1 MKETYQLFVGTYS
14 RPIRFGTGEIL
25 EGRGKGI
32 HRYTFDAKTGTLYES
47 TAPAPAENPSYLALS
62 FDKQYLYAV
71 NELKE
76 YKNKAGG
83 AVSAYRIESDGG
95 LRFLNQRPTGGA
107 DPCYV
112 GLDRERRCLTVAN
125 FTGGSVCSYPLC
137 ADGSLGKKGVIIRH
151 YGHGADPVRQSAP
164 HPHAAVWAPDG
175 KYVIV
180 ADLGTDDLTV
190 YRVDRENR
198 VLCADAV
205 HSFFVGS
212 RMGPRACVF
221 DQRGER
227 CYVLCE
233 ISSAVMTFSYMDG
246 RLEFL
251 QAVPSV
257 AEPGGVPNSGAD
269 LHLAPDGRFL
279 YVSNRGQDSITVFSV
294 QADGTLQLVQAVG
307 CGGRTP
313 RNFALDPTGGWVLVG
328 NQDSDSIAVFKRD
341 VQSGRLALE
350 NKAFAPTP
358 VSLLFRGIGRRSL
371 YSKNKAESNAPALL
385 SALFL
390 YAITAENILRWV
402 IISITRTI

>member
-190 YRVDRENR
+190 YRVDREKR

-227 CYVLCE
+227 CYQHE
-233 ISSAVMTFSYMDG
+233 ISSAVMTFFLHG
-246 RLEFL
+246 RKTGIFTS
-251 QAVPSV
+251 VPSV

-279 YVSNRGQDSITVFSV
+279 YVSNRGQDSITVFPV

-313 RNFALDPTGGWVLVG
+313 RNFCTGPHRRVGACGKPGQKTVLPP
-328 NQDSDSIAVFKRD
+328 FKRD

-350 NKAFAPTP
+350 NKALRRRLSPFCSGHRP
-358 VSLLFRGIGRRSL
+358 GRSL
-371 YSKNKAESNAPALL
+371 YSKTRLKAMHAALL

-390 YAITAENILRWV
+390 YAITAENIFCV
-402 IISITRTI
+402 G

>member
-190 YRVDRENR
+190 YRVDREKR

-257 AEPGGVPNSGAD
+257 AEPGGVSNSGAD

-358 VSLLFRGIGRRSL
+358 VSLLFR
-371 YSKNKAESNAPALL
+371 A
-385 SALFL
+385 
-390 YAITAENILRWV
+390 
-402 IISITRTI
+402 

>member
-32 HRYTFDAKTGTLYES
+32 HRYIFDAKTGTLYES

-62 FDKQYLYAV
+62 IDKQYLYAV

-83 AVSAYRIESDGG
+83 AVSVYRIESDGG

-112 GLDRERRCLTVAN
+112 GLDRERHCLTVAN

-307 CGGRTP
+307 CGGGTP

-358 VSLLFRGIGRRSL
+358 VSLLFR
-371 YSKNKAESNAPALL
+371 A
-385 SALFL
+385 
-390 YAITAENILRWV
+390 
-402 IISITRTI
+402 

>member
-76 YKNKAGG
+76 YKSKAGG

-180 ADLGTDDLTV
+180 ADLGTDDWNFYKPFLPWQSPAACPTAELTFIWRRTAASCMCPIADRTALPSFR
-190 YRVDRENR
+190 YRQTGHCNWCRPWVAAE
-198 VLCADAV
+198 
-205 HSFFVGS
+205 
-212 RMGPRACVF
+212 
-221 DQRGER
+221 
-227 CYVLCE
+227 
-233 ISSAVMTFSYMDG
+233 G
-246 RLEFL
+246 R
-251 QAVPSV
+251 
-257 AEPGGVPNSGAD
+257 
-269 LHLAPDGRFL
+269 
-279 YVSNRGQDSITVFSV
+279 
-294 QADGTLQLVQAVG
+294 
-307 CGGRTP
+307 
-313 RNFALDPTGGWVLVG
+313 
-328 NQDSDSIAVFKRD
+328 
-341 VQSGRLALE
+341 
-350 NKAFAPTP
+350 
-358 VSLLFRGIGRRSL
+358 RGILHWTPQEGGCLWETRTATALPCSNGTSKAEGWRWKTKLLRRRLSPFCSGHRPGRSL
-371 YSKNKAESNAPALL
+371 YSKNKAESNARSIAFSLVFICDNSGKYFALGK
-385 SALFL
+385 
-390 YAITAENILRWV
+390 

>member
-190 YRVDRENR
+190 YRVDREKR

-257 AEPGGVPNSGAD
+257 AEPGGVPSSGAD
-269 LHLAPDGRFL
+269 TGRPL
-279 YVSNRGQDSITVFSV
+279 
-294 QADGTLQLVQAVG
+294 LV
-307 CGGRTP
+307 C
-313 RNFALDPTGGWVLVG
+313 
-328 NQDSDSIAVFKRD
+328 
-341 VQSGRLALE
+341 VQSRTGQHYRLSGTGRRDTAIGAGRGLRRQDAAE
-350 NKAFAPTP
+350 FCTGPHRRVGACGKPGQRQHCRVQTGRPKRKAGAGKQSFCADACLPFVP
-358 VSLLFRGIGRRSL
+358 GIGRDVL
-371 YSKNKAESNAPALL
+371 YTAKIRLTAMLRALL

-402 IISITRTI
+402 KLYP

>member
-83 AVSAYRIESDGG
+83 AVSVYRIESDGG

-190 YRVDRENR
+190 YRVDREKR

-233 ISSAVMTFSYMDG
+233 ISSSVMSFS
-246 RLEFL
+246 
-251 QAVPSV
+251 
-257 AEPGGVPNSGAD
+257 
-269 LHLAPDGRFL
+269 
-279 YVSNRGQDSITVFSV
+279 
-294 QADGTLQLVQAVG
+294 
-307 CGGRTP
+307 
-313 RNFALDPTGGWVLVG
+313 
-328 NQDSDSIAVFKRD
+328 
-341 VQSGRLALE
+341 
-350 NKAFAPTP
+350 
-358 VSLLFRGIGRRSL
+358 
-371 YSKNKAESNAPALL
+371 
-385 SALFL
+385 
-390 YAITAENILRWV
+390 
-402 IISITRTI
+402 

>member
-1 MKETYQLFVGTYS
+1 MLCW
-14 RPIRFGTGEIL
+14 
-25 EGRGKGI
+25 
-32 HRYTFDAKTGTLYES
+32 A
-47 TAPAPAENPSYLALS
+47 
-62 FDKQYLYAV
+62 
-71 NELKE
+71 
-76 YKNKAGG
+76 
-83 AVSAYRIESDGG
+83 
-95 LRFLNQRPTGGA
+95 
-107 DPCYV
+107 
-112 GLDRERRCLTVAN
+112 DRERRCLTVAN

-233 ISSAVMTFSYMDG
+233 ISSAVMTFSYMDR

-257 AEPGGVPNSGAD
+257 AEPAALPNSGAD

-294 QADGTLQLVQAVG
+294 QADGTLQLVQALG

-358 VSLLFRGIGRRSL
+358 VSLLFR
-371 YSKNKAESNAPALL
+371 A
-385 SALFL
+385 
-390 YAITAENILRWV
+390 
-402 IISITRTI
+402 

>member
-1 MKETYQLFVGTYS
+1 MAQQS
-14 RPIRFGTGEIL
+14 SPIT
-25 EGRGKGI
+25 
-32 HRYTFDAKTGTLYES
+32 
-47 TAPAPAENPSYLALS
+47 
-62 FDKQYLYAV
+62 
-71 NELKE
+71 
-76 YKNKAGG
+76 
-83 AVSAYRIESDGG
+83 
-95 LRFLNQRPTGGA
+95 
-107 DPCYV
+107 
-112 GLDRERRCLTVAN
+112 
-125 FTGGSVCSYPLC
+125 
-137 ADGSLGKKGVIIRH
+137 
-151 YGHGADPVRQSAP
+151 
-164 HPHAAVWAPDG
+164 VWAPDG

-294 QADGTLQLVQAVG
+294 QADGTLQLVQA
-307 CGGRTP
+307 
-313 RNFALDPTGGWVLVG
+313 
-328 NQDSDSIAVFKRD
+328 
-341 VQSGRLALE
+341 
-350 NKAFAPTP
+350 
-358 VSLLFRGIGRRSL
+358 
-371 YSKNKAESNAPALL
+371 
-385 SALFL
+385 
-390 YAITAENILRWV
+390 
-402 IISITRTI
+402 

>member
-137 ADGSLGKKGVIIRH
+137 ADG
-151 YGHGADPVRQSAP
+151 
-164 HPHAAVWAPDG
+164 
-175 KYVIV
+175 
-180 ADLGTDDLTV
+180 
-190 YRVDRENR
+190 
-198 VLCADAV
+198 
-205 HSFFVGS
+205 
-212 RMGPRACVF
+212 
-221 DQRGER
+221 
-227 CYVLCE
+227 
-233 ISSAVMTFSYMDG
+233 
-246 RLEFL
+246 
-251 QAVPSV
+251 
-257 AEPGGVPNSGAD
+257 
-269 LHLAPDGRFL
+269 
-279 YVSNRGQDSITVFSV
+279 
-294 QADGTLQLVQAVG
+294 
-307 CGGRTP
+307 
-313 RNFALDPTGGWVLVG
+313 
-328 NQDSDSIAVFKRD
+328 
-341 VQSGRLALE
+341 
-350 NKAFAPTP
+350 
-358 VSLLFRGIGRRSL
+358 
-371 YSKNKAESNAPALL
+371 
-385 SALFL
+385 
-390 YAITAENILRWV
+390 
-402 IISITRTI
+402 

>member
-83 AVSAYRIESDGG
+83 AVSVYRIESDGG

-107 DPCYV
+107 DPCSV
-112 GLDRERRCLTVAN
+112 GLDRDRRCLTVAN

-137 ADGSLGKKGVIIRH
+137 ADGSLGKKGVSIRH

-190 YRVDRENR
+190 YRVDREKR

-279 YVSNRGQDSITVFSV
+279 YVSNRGQDSITVFPV

-358 VSLLFRGIGRRSL
+358 VSLLFR
-371 YSKNKAESNAPALL
+371 A
-385 SALFL
+385 
-390 YAITAENILRWV
+390 
-402 IISITRTI
+402 

>member
-1 MKETYQLFVGTYS
+1 
-14 RPIRFGTGEIL
+14 
-25 EGRGKGI
+25 
-32 HRYTFDAKTGTLYES
+32 
-47 TAPAPAENPSYLALS
+47 
-62 FDKQYLYAV
+62 
-71 NELKE
+71 
-76 YKNKAGG
+76 
-83 AVSAYRIESDGG
+83 
-95 LRFLNQRPTGGA
+95 
-107 DPCYV
+107 
-112 GLDRERRCLTVAN
+112 
-125 FTGGSVCSYPLC
+125 
-137 ADGSLGKKGVIIRH
+137 
-151 YGHGADPVRQSAP
+151 
-164 HPHAAVWAPDG
+164 
-175 KYVIV
+175 
-180 ADLGTDDLTV
+180 
-190 YRVDRENR
+190 
-198 VLCADAV
+198 
-205 HSFFVGS
+205 
-212 RMGPRACVF
+212 MGPRACVF

-279 YVSNRGQDSITVFSV
+279 YVSNRGQDSITVFPV

-358 VSLLFRGIGRRSL
+358 VSLLFR
-371 YSKNKAESNAPALL
+371 A
-385 SALFL
+385 
-390 YAITAENILRWV
+390 
-402 IISITRTI
+402 

>member
-190 YRVDRENR
+190 YRVDREKR

-205 HSFFVGS
+205 HSFLWAAGWV
-212 RMGPRACVF
+212 R
-221 DQRGER
+221 
-227 CYVLCE
+227 
-233 ISSAVMTFSYMDG
+233 
-246 RLEFL
+246 
-251 QAVPSV
+251 VPVCSTKGANGAMCSV
-257 AEPGGVPNSGAD
+257 RYP
-269 LHLAPDGRFL
+269 
-279 YVSNRGQDSITVFSV
+279 
-294 QADGTLQLVQAVG
+294 LQL
-307 CGGRTP
+307 
-313 RNFALDPTGGWVLVG
+313 
-328 NQDSDSIAVFKRD
+328 
-341 VQSGRLALE
+341 
-350 NKAFAPTP
+350 
-358 VSLLFRGIGRRSL
+358 
-371 YSKNKAESNAPALL
+371 
-385 SALFL
+385 
-390 YAITAENILRWV
+390 
-402 IISITRTI
+402 